1 MGTLRTY
8 RTILNMLLALR
19 RLRRREAWTR
29 AQIDAYQSDALA
41 RLRAHAY
48 AHSPFYQEFH
58 AGLADRPLQEL
69 PVLKK
74 SMLHEHFDAIVTDPS
89 IEHAAVASHAQS
101 IQGDERFRDKY
112 VVNVTSGT
120 TGEPSYILFDDT
132 EWIAVLASFSRFERH
147 IGSLQGTIQRPKI
160 AIVGSSTPWH
170 ISARVGASVRS
181 SWIPILRIDVGTPLD
196 AIVQQ
201 LNDWQPQVLVTYA
214 SMAGILAGEQ
224 RFGRLQI
231 APQRIVST
239 AEVLSPAL
247 RQRIQAVWGRVVYDQ
262 YGATEGGI
270 FAAECTSY
278 PHRSDDPGRHTRGL
292 HLFEDLFILEVV
304 DEHNN
309 PAPPGQYGDKVLL
322 TVLFNHTQPLIRYEL
337 SDKVRLA
344 TEPCAC
350 GCEFLLIDGVQGRQE
365 DILSF
370 PDPHGGTV
378 DVHPMVF
385 YRILDATPAAS
396 WQVIQDS
403 RSSLTLR
410 LNGAGDKV
418 HEPALTAAV
427 SKALERL
434 NAVVPTITV
443 ERASQ
448 IERNTTG
455 KAKRIISCL

>member
-1 MGTLRTY
+1 MRTY
-8 RTILNMLLALR
+8 RTILDMLLALR

-29 AQIDAYQSDALA
+29 PQIEAHQSDALA

-58 AGLADRPLQEL
+58 AGLEDRPLDEL

-74 SMLHEHFDAIVTDPS
+74 SMLHEHFNEIVTDPS
-89 IEHAAVASHAQS
+89 IDHAAVASHAPS
-101 IQGDERFRDKY
+101 IQGDERFRGHY
-112 VVNVTSGT
+112 IVNATSGT
-120 TGEPSYILFDDT
+120 TGEPSYILFNHA
-132 EWIAVLASFSRFERH
+132 EWIKVLASFSRFERH
-147 IGSLQGTIQRPKI
+147 VGSLQGTIQRPKI

-196 AIVQQ
+196 SIVQQ
-201 LNDWQPQVLVTYA
+201 LNDWQPRVLVTYA

-224 RFGRLQI
+224 RSGRLQI

-247 RQRIQAVWGRVVYDQ
+247 RQRIQAVWGDVVYNQ

-278 PHRSDDPGRHTRGL
+278 PHGSNDPDRHTRGL

-309 PAPPGQYGDKVLL
+309 PAPPGEYGDKVLL
-322 TVLFNHTQPLIRYEL
+322 TVLFNYTQPLIRYEL

-344 TEPCAC
+344 TEPCSC
-350 GCEFLLIDGVQGRQE
+350 GCELLLIDGIQGRRE
-365 DILSF
+365 DVLSF
-370 PDPHGGTV
+370 PARQGGTV
-378 DVHPMVF
+378 AVHPMVF
-385 YRILDATPAAS
+385 YRILDATPAAG
-396 WQVIQDS
+396 WQVVQDS
-403 RSSLTLR
+403 RSSLVLR
-410 LNGAGDKV
+410 LNGAGDQV
-418 HEPALTAAV
+418 HEPSLVGAV
-427 SKALERL
+427 SDALEQL
-434 NAVVPTITV
+434 NAVVPAIAV
-443 ERASQ
+443 ERTPKL
-448 IERNTTG
+448 ERNTTG